1 MLEPSRAGSNSADTL
16 PPVSTLTPFA
26 WLSIAAALATMAL
39 KGLAAWI
46 TGSVGLLSDALES
59 FVNLGAALLALW
71 MLRVAAEPPDEKHPF
86 GYSKAEYFSA
96 VVEGGL
102 IVAAAAAIVATAAPR
117 LFAPQPIQAYG
128 IGLVISFTATAI
140 NLGVARA
147 LLRAS
152 KTHHSIALEADA
164 QHLLSDVWTSLGIL
178 VGVGAIGL
186 SGWLILDPL
195 IAIAVAVYIVW
206 TGVGVMRRSLWGLM
220 DRALPESELEAIRA
234 ILDPYKARGL
244 DYHALRTR
252 RAGRRRLVELHLLVP
267 GDMSVRDGH
276 HVAEEIEEGI
286 RAALPGTAVLTH
298 LEPIE
303 DARSYQ
309 DQELFR

>member
-1 MLEPSRAGSNSADTL
+1 MLRPRRAQSHDKLGVMTSLARY
-16 PPVSTLTPFA
+16 A
-26 WLSIAAALATMAL
+26 WLSVAAALATMAL
-39 KGLAAWI
+39 KGVAAWL

-71 MLRVAAEPPDEKHPF
+71 MLRVAVVPPDEKHPF

-102 IVAAAAAIVATAAPR
+102 IIVAALVIIATALPR
-117 LFAPQPIQAYG
+117 LIEPRPIEAFAA
-128 IGLVISFTATAI
+128 GLVISLAATAI
-140 NLGVARA
+140 NLGVALV

-152 KTHHSIALEADA
+152 KKYHSVALEADA
-164 QHLLSDVWTSLGIL
+164 HHLLTDVWTSIGIV
-178 VGVGAIGL
+178 VGVGAIAL
-186 SGWLILDPL
+186 TGWLILDPL
-195 IAIAVAVYIVW
+195 VAIGVAIYIVW
-206 TGVGVMRRSLWGLM
+206 TGVGVMRHSVWGLM
-220 DRALPESELEAIRA
+220 DRALPEDELDSIRGVLGSYRA
-234 ILDPYKARGL
+234 QGL

-267 GDMSVRDGH
+267 GGMTVHEGH
-276 HVAEEIEEGI
+276 RLAEEIEDKI

-303 DARSYQ
+303 DPASYR
-309 DQELFR
+309 DEELFR

>member
-1 MLEPSRAGSNSADTL
+1 MG
-16 PPVSTLTPFA
+16 TLTPYA
-26 WLSIAAALATMAL
+26 WLSIAAALATMVL

-46 TGSVGLLSDALES
+46 TGSVGMLSDALES

-71 MLRVAAEPPDEKHPF
+71 MLRVAAVPPDEKHPF

-96 VVEGGL
+96 VVEGAL
-102 IVAAAAAIVATAAPR
+102 ILAAAAAIVGTAVPRFLAPR
-117 LFAPQPIQAYG
+117 PIEEFG
-128 IGLVISFTATAI
+128 VGLVISLAATAV
-140 NLGVARA
+140 NLGVALA
-147 LLRAS
+147 LLRAGKRHDS
-152 KTHHSIALEADA
+152 VALEADA
-164 QHLLSDVWTSLGIL
+164 QHLLTDVWTSLGI
-178 VGVGAIGL
+178 VAGVGAIAL
-186 SGWLILDPL
+186 TGWLTLDPL

-206 TGVGVMRRSLWGLM
+206 TGVGVMRRSLLGLM
-220 DRALPESELEAIRA
+220 DRALPEAELGAIRN
-234 ILDPYKARGL
+234 ILEPYKARGL

-267 GDMSVRDGH
+267 GGMSVRDGH
-276 HVAEEIEEGI
+276 HVAEEIEDCI

-303 DARSYQ
+303 DAASYR

>member
-1 MLEPSRAGSNSADTL
+1 MGN
-16 PPVSTLTPFA
+16 LTPYA

-39 KGLAAWI
+39 KGVAAWI

-59 FVNLGAALLALW
+59 LVNLGAALLALW
-71 MLRVAAEPPDEKHPF
+71 MLRLAAGPPDEKHPF

-102 IVAAAAAIVATAAPR
+102 IVAAATAIVGTAVPR
-117 LFAPQPIQAYG
+117 LIAPQPIEEF
-128 IGLVISFTATAI
+128 GLGVAFSLAATAI
-140 NLGVARA
+140 NLGVALT

-164 QHLLSDVWTSLGIL
+164 HHLLTDVWTSLGI
-178 VGVGAIGL
+178 VAGVAAIAL
-186 SGWLILDPL
+186 TGWLIVDPL

-206 TGVGVMRRSLWGLM
+206 TGVGVMRRSLLGLM
-220 DRALPESELEAIRA
+220 DRALPEGELDTIRA
-234 ILDPYKARGL
+234 ILDPYKAKGL

-267 GDMSVRDGH
+267 GGMSVRDGH
-276 HVAEEIEEGI
+276 HLAEEIEGQI

-303 DARSYQ
+303 DPQSYR

>member
-1 MLEPSRAGSNSADTL
+1 MLEPSRAGSKCTVTL
-16 PPVSTLTPFA
+16 RPVRALTPYA

-39 KGLAAWI
+39 KGVAAWV

-59 FVNLGAALLALW
+59 LVNLGAALLALW
-71 MLRVAAEPPDEKHPF
+71 MLRVAAVPPDDKHPF

-96 VVEGGL
+96 VVEGAL
-102 IVAAAAAIVATAAPR
+102 ILAAATAIIATAVPRLAAPR
-117 LFAPQPIQAYG
+117 AIEEFG
-128 IGLVISFTATAI
+128 IGLLISLAATGI
-140 NLGVARA
+140 NLGVALA
-147 LLRAS
+147 LLRAGRRHGS
-152 KTHHSIALEADA
+152 VALEADA
-164 QHLLSDVWTSLGIL
+164 QHLLTDVWTSVGI
-178 VGVGAIGL
+178 VAGVGAIAL
-186 SGWLILDPL
+186 TGWLILDPL

-206 TGVGVMRRSLWGLM
+206 TGVGVMRRSLLGLM
-220 DRALPESELEAIRA
+220 DRALPQAELDAIRA
-234 ILDPYKARGL
+234 ILDAYKPRGL

-267 GDMSVRDGH
+267 GRMSVHDGH
-276 HVAEEIEEGI
+276 ALAEEIEDRI

-303 DARSYQ
+303 APASYD

>member
-1 MLEPSRAGSNSADTL
+1 MPRPQRAQSHDKLGVMTSLARY
-16 PPVSTLTPFA
+16 A
-26 WLSIAAALATMAL
+26 WLSVAAALATMAL
-39 KGLAAWI
+39 KGVAAWL

-71 MLRVAAEPPDEKHPF
+71 MLRVAVVPPDDKHPF

-102 IVAAAAAIVATAAPR
+102 IIVAALVIIATAVPR
-117 LFAPQPIQAYG
+117 LIEPRPIEAFAA
-128 IGLVISFTATAI
+128 GLVISLAATAI
-140 NLGVARA
+140 NLGVALV

-152 KTHHSIALEADA
+152 KKYHSVALEADA
-164 QHLLSDVWTSLGIL
+164 HHLLTDVWTSIGIV
-178 VGVGAIGL
+178 VGVGAIAL
-186 SGWLILDPL
+186 TGWLILDPL
-195 IAIAVAVYIVW
+195 VAIGVAIYIVW
-206 TGVGVMRRSLWGLM
+206 TGVGVMRHSVWGLM
-220 DRALPESELEAIRA
+220 DRALPEDELDSIRGVLGSYRA
-234 ILDPYKARGL
+234 QGL

-267 GDMSVRDGH
+267 GGMTVHEGH
-276 HVAEEIEEGI
+276 RLAEEIEDQI

-303 DARSYQ
+303 DPASYR
-309 DQELFR
+309 DEELFR

>member
-1 MLEPSRAGSNSADTL
+1 MGS
-16 PPVSTLTPFA
+16 LTPFA

-71 MLRVAAEPPDEKHPF
+71 MLRLAAVPPDEKHPF

-102 IVAAAAAIVATAAPR
+102 IVAAATAIVGTAAPR
-117 LFAPQPIQAYG
+117 LLAPQPIEAYG
-128 IGLVISFTATAI
+128 FGLVISLAATAI
-140 NLGVARA
+140 NLGVALT

-152 KTHHSIALEADA
+152 KTHHSVVLEADA
-164 QHLLSDVWTSLGIL
+164 QHLLTDVWTSIGI
-178 VGVGAIGL
+178 VAGVGAIAL
-186 SGWLILDPL
+186 TGWLILDPL
-195 IAIAVAVYIVW
+195 IAIAVAAYIVW
-206 TGVGVMRRSLWGLM
+206 TGVGVMRRSLLGLM
-220 DRALPESELEAIRA
+220 DRALPESELAAIRSV
-234 ILDPYKARGL
+234 LEPYKVRGL

-276 HVAEEIEEGI
+276 HVAEEIEERI

-303 DARSYQ
+303 EAASYR

>member
-1 MLEPSRAGSNSADTL
+1 MGS
-16 PPVSTLTPFA
+16 LTSFA

-39 KGLAAWI
+39 KGLAAWV

-96 VVEGGL
+96 VVEGAL
-102 IVAAAAAIVATAAPR
+102 IVAAATAIVGTAVPRLLAPR
-117 LFAPQPIQAYG
+117 PIEAYG
-128 IGLVISFTATAI
+128 LGLAISVAATVI
-140 NLGVARA
+140 NLGVALLLQRA
-147 LLRAS
+147 GRKHQS
-152 KTHHSIALEADA
+152 VALEADA
-164 QHLLSDVWTSLGIL
+164 QHLLSDVWTSLGI
-178 VGVGAIGL
+178 VAAVGAIAL
-186 SGWLILDPL
+186 TGWLVLDPL
-195 IAIAVAVYIVW
+195 IAIAVAAYIVW
-206 TGVGVMRRSLWGLM
+206 TGVGVMRRSLLGLM
-220 DRALPESELEAIRA
+220 DRALPAEELDAIRA
-234 ILDPYKARGL
+234 VLEPYKAKGL

-267 GDMSVRDGH
+267 GKMTVHDGH
-276 HVAEEIEEGI
+276 AVAEEIEERI

-303 DARSYQ
+303 APASYTDQ
-309 DQELFR
+309 DLFR

>member
-1 MLEPSRAGSNSADTL
+1 MGS
-16 PPVSTLTPFA
+16 LTSFA

-39 KGLAAWI
+39 KGLAAWV

-96 VVEGGL
+96 VVEGAL
-102 IVAAAAAIVATAAPR
+102 ILAAAAAIVGTAVPRLVAPR
-117 LFAPQPIQAYG
+117 PIEAYG
-128 IGLVISFTATAI
+128 LGLAISVAATAI
-140 NLGVARA
+140 NLGVALT
-147 LLRAS
+147 LLRAG
-152 KTHHSIALEADA
+152 KKHHSVALEADA
-164 QHLLSDVWTSLGIL
+164 QHLLTDVWTSFGI
-178 VGVGAIGL
+178 VAGVGAIAVT
-186 SGWLILDPL
+186 GWLILDPL
-195 IAIAVAVYIVW
+195 IAIAVAAYIVW
-206 TGVGVMRRSLWGLM
+206 TGVGVMRRSLLGLM
-220 DRALPESELEAIRA
+220 DRALPESELDAIRA
-234 ILDPYKARGL
+234 ILEPYKSRGL

-267 GDMSVRDGH
+267 GRMSVHDGH
-276 HVAEEIEEGI
+276 AVAEEIEEQI

-303 DARSYQ
+303 AAASYADQ
-309 DQELFR
+309 DLFR

>member
-1 MLEPSRAGSNSADTL
+1 MGS
-16 PPVSTLTPFA
+16 LTPYA

-59 FVNLGAALLALW
+59 LVNLGAALLALW

-96 VVEGGL
+96 VVEGVL
-102 IVAAAAAIVATAAPR
+102 IVAAATAIVATAVPRLLAPR
-117 LFAPQPIQAYG
+117 PIEEFG
-128 IGLVISFTATAI
+128 VGLAISLVATSI
-140 NLGVARA
+140 NLAVAVT
-147 LLRAS
+147 LLRAGKRHDS
-152 KTHHSIALEADA
+152 VALEADG
-164 QHLLSDVWTSLGIL
+164 QHLLTDVWTSVGI
-178 VGVGAIGL
+178 VAGVGAIAV

-195 IAIAVAVYIVW
+195 IAIGVAVYIVW
-206 TGVGVMRRSLWGLM
+206 TGVGVMRRSLLGLM
-220 DRALPESELEAIRA
+220 DRALPETELAAIRA
-234 ILDPYKARGL
+234 VLEPYKAKGL

-267 GDMSVRDGH
+267 GGMSVHDGH
-276 HVAEEIEEGI
+276 TVAEEIEDRI

-303 DARSYQ
+303 APASYS

>member
-1 MLEPSRAGSNSADTL
+1 MLEPSGAGSKWTDTL
-16 PPVSTLTPFA
+16 GPMGSLASFA

-39 KGLAAWI
+39 KGLAAWV

-71 MLRVAAEPPDEKHPF
+71 MLRVAVEPPDDKHPF

-96 VVEGGL
+96 VSEGVMIL
-102 IVAAAAAIVATAAPR
+102 VAALAIVATALPR
-117 LFAPQPIQAYG
+117 LIAPQPIEAFGVG
-128 IGLVISFTATAI
+128 IVISLAATAI
-140 NLGVARA
+140 NLGVALV

-152 KTHHSIALEADA
+152 KRHHSVALEADA
-164 QHLLSDVWTSLGIL
+164 DHLLTDVWTSIGIV
-178 VGVGAIGL
+178 VGVGAIAL
-186 SGWLILDPL
+186 TGWLVLDPL
-195 IAIAVAVYIVW
+195 IGIGVAFYIVW
-206 TGVGVMRRSLWGLM
+206 TGVGVIRRSLWGLM
-220 DRALPESELEAIRA
+220 DRALPESELESIRA
-234 ILDPYKARGL
+234 VLERCKAKGM

-267 GDMSVRDGH
+267 GAMSVHEGH
-276 HVAEEIEEGI
+276 RLAEEIEDKI
-286 RAALPGTAVLTH
+286 RAVLPGTAVLTH

-303 DARSYQ
+303 DAASYR

>member
-1 MLEPSRAGSNSADTL
+1 MTSLARY
-16 PPVSTLTPFA
+16 A
-26 WLSIAAALATMAL
+26 WLSVAAALATMAL
-39 KGLAAWI
+39 KGVAAWL

-71 MLRVAAEPPDEKHPF
+71 MLRVAVVPPDDKHPF

-102 IVAAAAAIVATAAPR
+102 IIVAALVIIATALPR
-117 LFAPQPIQAYG
+117 LIEPRPIEAFAA
-128 IGLVISFTATAI
+128 GLVISLAATAI
-140 NLGVARA
+140 NLGVALV

-152 KTHHSIALEADA
+152 KKYHSVALEADA
-164 QHLLSDVWTSLGIL
+164 HHLLTDVWTSIGIV
-178 VGVGAIGL
+178 VGVGAIAL
-186 SGWLILDPL
+186 TGWLILDPL
-195 IAIAVAVYIVW
+195 VAIGVAIYIVW
-206 TGVGVMRRSLWGLM
+206 TGVGVMRHSVWGLM
-220 DRALPESELEAIRA
+220 DRALPEDELDSIRGVLGSYRA
-234 ILDPYKARGL
+234 QGL

-267 GDMSVRDGH
+267 GGMTVHEGH
-276 HVAEEIEEGI
+276 RLAEEIEDQI

-303 DARSYQ
+303 DPASYR
-309 DQELFR
+309 DEELFR

>member
-1 MLEPSRAGSNSADTL
+1 MGSLA
-16 PPVSTLTPFA
+16 PYA

-59 FVNLGAALLALW
+59 LVNLGAALLALW
-71 MLRVAAEPPDEKHPF
+71 MLRVAAEPPDEAHPF

-102 IVAAAAAIVATAAPR
+102 IVAAATAIVGTAAPR
-117 LFAPQPIQAYG
+117 LLAPQPIAAYG
-128 IGLVISFTATAI
+128 LGLAISVAATAI
-140 NLGVARA
+140 NVAVA
-147 LLRAS
+147 LVLLRAG
-152 KTHHSIALEADA
+152 KKHHSVALEADA
-164 QHLLSDVWTSLGIL
+164 QHLLSDVWTSLGI
-178 VGVGAIGL
+178 VAGVGAIAL
-186 SGWLILDPL
+186 TGWLILDPL

-206 TGVGVMRRSLWGLM
+206 TGMRVMRRSLLGLM
-220 DRALPESELEAIRA
+220 DRALPETELAAIRA
-234 ILDPYKARGL
+234 VLEPYKARGL

-252 RAGRRRLVELHLLVP
+252 GAGRRRLVELHLLVP
-267 GDMSVRDGH
+267 GGMTVHDGH
-276 HVAEEIEEGI
+276 AVAEEIEERI
-286 RAALPGTAVLTH
+286 RATLPGTAVLTH

-303 DARSYQ
+303 APASYS

>member
-1 MLEPSRAGSNSADTL
+1 MLEPSRAGSNSAANLRLVDR
-16 PPVSTLTPFA
+16 LTPYA

-59 FVNLGAALLALW
+59 LVNLGAALLALW

-96 VVEGGL
+96 VVEGML
-102 IVAAAAAIVATAAPR
+102 IVAAATAIVATAVPRLLAPR
-117 LFAPQPIQAYG
+117 PIEAF
-128 IGLVISFTATAI
+128 GLGLAISLAATLI
-140 NLGVARA
+140 NLAVAVT
-147 LLRAS
+147 LLRAGKRHDS
-152 KTHHSIALEADA
+152 VALEADG
-164 QHLLSDVWTSLGIL
+164 QHLLTDVWTSVGI
-178 VGVGAIGL
+178 VAAVGAIAL
-186 SGWLILDPL
+186 TGWLILDPL

-206 TGVGVMRRSLWGLM
+206 TGVGVMRRSLLGLM
-220 DRALPESELEAIRA
+220 DRALPETELEAIRA
-234 ILDPYKARGL
+234 VLEPYKAKGL

-267 GDMSVRDGH
+267 GGISVHDGH
-276 HVAEEIEEGI
+276 AVAEEIEDRI

-303 DARSYQ
+303 APASYR

>member
-1 MLEPSRAGSNSADTL
+1 MGSLA
-16 PPVSTLTPFA
+16 PYA

-39 KGLAAWI
+39 KGVAAWI

-102 IVAAAAAIVATAAPR
+102 IVAAATAIIGTAMPR
-117 LFAPQPIQAYG
+117 LLAPQPIEAF
-128 IGLVISFTATAI
+128 GLGLAISLVATAI
-140 NLGVARA
+140 NLGVALT

-152 KTHHSIALEADA
+152 KQHHSVALEADA
-164 QHLLSDVWTSLGIL
+164 HHLFTDVWTSLGI
-178 VGVGAIGL
+178 VAGVGAIAL
-186 SGWLILDPL
+186 TGWLILDPL
-195 IAIAVAVYIVW
+195 IAIGVAIYIVW
-206 TGVGVMRRSLWGLM
+206 TGVGVMRRSLLGLM
-220 DRALPESELEAIRA
+220 DRALPESELDAIRA

-267 GDMSVRDGH
+267 GDMKVRDGH
-276 HVAEEIEEGI
+276 HVAEEIENRI
-286 RAALPGTAVLTH
+286 RTALPGTAVLTH

-303 DARSYQ
+303 DPQSYR

>member
-1 MLEPSRAGSNSADTL
+1 MGSLAS
-16 PPVSTLTPFA
+16 FA
-26 WLSIAAALATMAL
+26 WLSIAAALVTMTL
-39 KGLAAWI
+39 KGLAAWV

-71 MLRVAAEPPDEKHPF
+71 MLRIAVAPPNEKHPF

-96 VVEGGL
+96 VVEGAL
-102 IVAAAAAIVATAAPR
+102 IVVAALAIIAAALPR
-117 LFAPQPIQAYG
+117 LIEPRPIEAFG
-128 IGLVISFTATAI
+128 IGMAISLVATAI
-140 NLGVARA
+140 NLGVALV

-152 KTHHSIALEADA
+152 KQHHSVALEADSH
-164 QHLLSDVWTSLGIL
+164 HLLTDVWTSIGI
-178 VGVGAIGL
+178 VAGVAAIAVT
-186 SGWLILDPL
+186 GWLILDPL

-206 TGVGVMRRSLWGLM
+206 TGVRVIRRSILGLL
-220 DRALPESELEAIRA
+220 DRSIPEDELQDIRA
-234 ILDPYKARGL
+234 ILEPYKLRGM

-252 RAGRRRLVELHLLVP
+252 RAGRHRLVELHLLVP
-267 GDMSVRDGH
+267 GAMSVREGH
-276 HVAEEIEEGI
+276 RLSDEVEHAI

-303 DARSYQ
+303 DPASYG